1 MTAID
6 PDYKK
11 TLQANP
17 AQSVAVIIKTA
28 TDPQPY
34 LAYLT
39 GVGFTVTRTFS
50 LISAVAATGPAGVV
64 IKLAA
69 EPWVVSI
76 EPDRPVHTAAGN

>member
-1 MTAID
+1 MAAID
-6 PDYKK
+6 SDYLK
-11 TLQANP
+11 TLQTNP

-28 TDPQPY
+28 ADPKPY
-34 LAYLT
+34 LTRLT
-39 GVGFTVTRTFS
+39 GAGFTVTRTFS
-50 LISAVAATGPAGVV
+50 LISAVAATGPAGAV